1 MEKLC
6 ERKRSNNL
14 ERGFTLLEIMVVLII
29 ISLIVGIIGPRIY
42 KKLKQGRIITAKAQ
56 IQNLEAAL
64 MDFNADM
71 GRFPTTEEGLKAL
84 IQNPG
89 SDMWSGPYLS
99 KKRVPK
105 DPWGRDYVYMCPGN
119 HDTPYD
125 LFSKGPDGQEGT
137 DDDICN
143 WK

>member
-1 MEKLC
+1 ME
-6 ERKRSNNL
+6 EKREL
-14 ERGFTLLEIMVVLII
+14 KKIERGFTLMEIMVVLII

-84 IQNPG
+84 VQNPG

-99 KKRVPK
+99 KKKVPK
-105 DPWGRDYVYMCPGN
+105 DPWGRDYVYVCPGT
-119 HDTPYD
+119 HGTPYD
-125 LFSKGPDGQEGT
+125 LYSKGPDGQEGT
-137 DDDICN
+137 DEDICN